1 VVCGVGNGVKCF
13 KIEPS
18 FDFIQ
23 AFVIGHKG
31 QRGILKIPT
40 RQGYVHDKYGLSCN
54 LMAIRFNDK
63 KPIFWG
69 VNLYYINIPLLA
81 IT

>member
-1 VVCGVGNGVKCF
+1 MENDVLCTVIVPIDDATPVWF
-13 KIEPS
+13 PAFSPS
-18 FDFIQ
+18 IND

-54 LMAIRFNDK
+54 LMAI
-63 KPIFWG
+63 
-69 VNLYYINIPLLA
+69 
-81 IT
+81 